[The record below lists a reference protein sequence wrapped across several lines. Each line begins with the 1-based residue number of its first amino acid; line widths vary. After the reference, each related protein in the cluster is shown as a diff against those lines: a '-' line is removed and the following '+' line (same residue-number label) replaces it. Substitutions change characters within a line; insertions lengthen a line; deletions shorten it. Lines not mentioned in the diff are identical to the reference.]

1 MSVILHIETATKNCS
16 VAISQLGSLIA
27 LKELYSEQ
35 FSHSERLHEFI
46 KEVLKEAQMEMSSL
60 DAVAVSKGP
69 GSYTG
74 LRIGVAAAKG
84 ICFAMDLPMI
94 AVNSLQILSEKYQDS
109 NQAILFPM
117 FDARR
122 MEVYVMVLNEKKEIL
137 KPSFAEVLS
146 AESFNEFPTDVQW
159 IFMGEGAEKCKQV
172 LDTPQIEYRSDIRY
186 PSAAEMV
193 SLAWKAFKIKIWR
206 CGLLWALLPQRFL
219 HYSQEDR
226 GINYPLTASTISTLP
241 GSISFKM
248 FSMPF
253 LRVKVEEGQ
262 PLHAPWSRTLTLFSV
277 SS

>member
-16 VAISQLGSLIA
+16 VAISQLGSMIA

-46 KEVLKEAQMEMSSL
+46 QEVLKDAQMEMSSL

-94 AVNSLQILSEKYQDS
+94 AVNSLQILSEKYMDT

-122 MEVYVMVLNEKKEIL
+122 MEVYVMVLTEKKKIL

-146 AESFNEFPTDVQW
+146 AESFNE
-159 IFMGEGAEKCKQV
+159 
-172 LDTPQIEYRSDIRY
+172 
-186 PSAAEMV
+186 
-193 SLAWKAFKIKIWR
+193 
-206 CGLLWALLPQRFL
+206 
-219 HYSQEDR
+219 
-226 GINYPLTASTISTLP
+226 
-241 GSISFKM
+241 
-248 FSMPF
+248 
-253 LRVKVEEGQ
+253 
-262 PLHAPWSRTLTLFSV
+262 
-277 SS
+277 